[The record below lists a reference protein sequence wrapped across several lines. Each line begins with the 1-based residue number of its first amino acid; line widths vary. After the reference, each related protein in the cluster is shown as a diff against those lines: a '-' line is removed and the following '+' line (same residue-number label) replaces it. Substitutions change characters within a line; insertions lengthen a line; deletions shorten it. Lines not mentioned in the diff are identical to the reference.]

1 MDLATILLF
10 TAGALTLLSGCAVF
24 FGSEKAD
31 RKRTLFY
38 LIATICGAGWTWLI
52 IRDADLSYIYV
63 AALAMVL
70 SFTTF
75 VKLQKNSALMMK
87 SKRVKN
93 ANKLCEQSLV
103 IFTVLM
109 LILDV
114 FLPNFYQ
121 CNFLPVSPLLLA
133 VMIVVHYYAVLRYHI
148 INLSSTWLKILS
160 YIILITAGV
169 AFYMVVFYVVV
180 TVLFKIQ
187 DLSAAIIAINFI
199 MITIVLIMIPLM
211 EEFITRVRSLI
222 SVQQVD
228 VTYIVKKLNRLATQN
243 INLTELSTF
252 LADHLHFHY
261 IGFLINGRLYGSKSL
276 GISGKSL
283 QILEKMPVKKDA
295 IWLDLDDEA
304 QKLFEKNDL
313 RAAADLKNAKGKTFG
328 QMIVGKSLGKT
339 SFEKRDLIQLEM
351 IVNLVA
357 AVIDSEK
364 HLRS

>member
-1 MDLATILLF
+1 
-10 TAGALTLLSGCAVF
+10 
-24 FGSEKAD
+24 
-31 RKRTLFY
+31 
-38 LIATICGAGWTWLI
+38 
-52 IRDADLSYIYV
+52 
-63 AALAMVL
+63 
-70 SFTTF
+70 
-75 VKLQKNSALMMK
+75 
-87 SKRVKN
+87 
-93 ANKLCEQSLV
+93 
-103 IFTVLM
+103 
-109 LILDV
+109 
-114 FLPNFYQ
+114 
-121 CNFLPVSPLLLA
+121 
-133 VMIVVHYYAVLRYHI
+133 
-148 INLSSTWLKILS
+148 
-160 YIILITAGV
+160 
-169 AFYMVVFYVVV
+169 MVVFYVVV

-328 QMIVGKSLGKT
+328 QMIVGKSLGK
-339 SFEKRDLIQLEM
+339 
-351 IVNLVA
+351 N
-357 AVIDSEK
+357 
-364 HLRS
+364 